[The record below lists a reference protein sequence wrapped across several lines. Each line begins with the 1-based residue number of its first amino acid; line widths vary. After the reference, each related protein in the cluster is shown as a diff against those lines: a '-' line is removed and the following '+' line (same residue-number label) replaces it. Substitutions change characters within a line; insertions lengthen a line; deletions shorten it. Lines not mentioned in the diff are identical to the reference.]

1 MSRRV
6 LDPLLELDVSSD
18 PVTIVKLFIRGYDV
32 KTETD
37 YSCLQCLSS
46 QIRQE
51 RSGVVR
57 MSVSQFAISTSF
69 TPPVPSKLSFDGFL
83 LCDLRQYRER
93 TFVFDGD
100 IRQHLSIESDPAP
113 FQSAY
118 EL

>member
-6 LDPLLELDVSSD
+6 LVPLLELDMSSD
-18 PVTIVKLFIRGYDV
+18 PVTIVKRFVIGYDV

-37 YSCLQCLSS
+37 YSCLQWLSP

-51 RSGVVR
+51 RSGAVR
-57 MSVSQFAISTSF
+57 MPASQSAITTSF

-83 LCDLRQYRER
+83 LCDLRQRRER

-100 IRQHLSIESDPAP
+100 IRQHLSIESDTPP
-113 FQSAY
+113 
-118 EL
+118 L